1 MFGQRNSGGLEEAQ
15 AIAGFERGR
24 GDGPAQLRVQ
34 RVGGWAGKQ
43 AAFGEVKRR
52 PACERAVDLR
62 RRQTVRG
69 DENDFVIGVTVLGR
83 AQLQAQWLG
92 PARQRLIVR
101 GHDAIRRQRH
111 AKEAIERRARGG
123 ICIFERPP
131 TFVLPGFENRAP
143 QRQRFRPQIERPAL
157 EPLGESFGVRLF
169 EFGKCRARLSAP
181 LQSRLVGMQHQT
193 QFQRAGIGKG
203 LWWSEIAKPILP
215 MRDLLLAFPCG
226 HFGFDQAQVRDAVH
240 EFGIANMAPAQF
252 PRDVK
257 PAIKNVARTLGP
269 QFEFLPIA
277 VSIATACNQAEIAL
291 DWRTHR
297 GGGIE
302 RLHPLDKRG
311 FAGPKFASEIFNKP
325 AVKRRT
331 RRGRNVARRFVFRR
345 LEEGGGGG
353 PARVRQGALAQFE
366 HRRHD
371 VLAVILHRARTVRR
385 PLMVGKFQPHFIIL
399 AAAHD
404 RRVKVIRFDALQFE
418 HVAARV
424 IVAPALARLDG
435 YQLEKTFDAPKQIF
449 PQNHSRKR

>member
-1 MFGQRNSGGLEEAQ
+1 MDRNDALLRFEILFAVVTRFFLPAMHGEFLRLHPRRLGHNADDDVLALAAAINRFQLARDCDVHGQGVDALRKMFGQRNSGGLEEAQ

-69 DENDFVIGVTVLGR
+69 DEDDFVIGVTVLGR

-111 AKEAIERRARGG
+111 AKEAIERRSRGG

-143 QRQRFRPQIERPAL
+143 QRQRFREQIERPAL
-157 EPLGESFGVRLF
+157 KLPGKSFGMRLF
-169 EFGKCRARLSAP
+169 EFGKCRARLGAP

-193 QFQRAGIGKG
+193 QFQCAGIGNG
-203 LWWSEIAKPILP
+203 LWLGEIAKPIFP

-277 VSIATACNQAEIAL
+277 VSRPRSLSTGG
-291 DWRTHR
+291 RT
-297 GGGIE
+297 E
-302 RLHPLDKRG
+302 
-311 FAGPKFASEIFNKP
+311 
-325 AVKRRT
+325 V
-331 RRGRNVARRFVFRR
+331 VV
-345 LEEGGGGG
+345 
-353 PARVRQGALAQFE
+353 
-366 HRRHD
+366 
-371 VLAVILHRARTVRR
+371 
-385 PLMVGKFQPHFIIL
+385 
-399 AAAHD
+399 
-404 RRVKVIRFDALQFE
+404 
-418 HVAARV
+418 
-424 IVAPALARLDG
+424 
-435 YQLEKTFDAPKQIF
+435 
-449 PQNHSRKR
+449 